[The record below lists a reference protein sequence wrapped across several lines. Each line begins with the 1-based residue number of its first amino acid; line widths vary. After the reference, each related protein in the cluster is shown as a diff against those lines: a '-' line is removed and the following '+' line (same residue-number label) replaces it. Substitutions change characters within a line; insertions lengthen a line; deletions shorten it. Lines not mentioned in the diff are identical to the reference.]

1 MIVLV
6 SGSRKGFTYLEFEK
20 YFKENIELNQVSEIV
35 AGGASGVDTFAR
47 IFARRND
54 IKFTEMSAD
63 WDKLGDSAGMKRNQ
77 DMVNY
82 VLGKSCLKRLGCILI
97 AFRFDYSSGTSHMIR
112 TSDKEKLNKIVI
124 DKNSFDFN

>member
-20 YFKENIELNQVSEIV
+20 YFKENIELNRVSEIV

-54 IKFTEMSAD
+54 IKLTEMFAD
-63 WDKLGDSAGMKRNQ
+63 WDRLGHRAGMVRNQ

-82 VLGKSCLKRLGCILI
+82 VLKKSSPIRVGCVLI
-97 AFRFDYSSGTSHMIR
+97 AYRYDYSAGTSHMI
-112 TSDKEKLNKIVI
+112 KIAEKAQMNKIII

>member
-6 SGSRKGFTYLEFEK
+6 SGSRKGFTYLEFEEN
-20 YFKENIELNQVSEIV
+20 FKDNIELNRVSEIV

-54 IKFTEMSAD
+54 IKFTEMFAD
-63 WDKLGDSAGMKRNQ
+63 WDTLGNSAGMIRNQ

-82 VLGKSCLKRLGCILI
+82 VLGKSCLKRMGCILI
-97 AFRFDYSSGTSHMIR
+97 AYRYDYSAGTTHMIKIADR
-112 TSDKEKLNKIVI
+112 AEMNKIVI